1 MNTKP
6 TLDECNDEVE
16 YLRVDEEEEDVG
28 ELEEVAGEEGD
39 GEGLEQRRGDPRR
52 RLLGSV
58 SQTLAS

>member
-1 MNTKP
+1 MKKP

-28 ELEEVAGEEGD
+28 ELEEVAGEEDD
-39 GEGLEQRRGDPRR
+39 GERLEQRRGDPRR

-58 SQTLAS
+58 SQTFAL